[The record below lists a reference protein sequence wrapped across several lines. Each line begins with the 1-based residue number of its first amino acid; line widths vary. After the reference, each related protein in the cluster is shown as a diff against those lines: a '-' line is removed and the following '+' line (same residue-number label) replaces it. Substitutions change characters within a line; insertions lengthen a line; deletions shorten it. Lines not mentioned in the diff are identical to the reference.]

1 MSDDLQFDPNKRAIN
16 FEKRGIR
23 FVEADTVLNDLYLL
37 KNGRKMSGTH
47 INNEQKFGKVAVV
60 CGGFSAEREVSLN
73 SGKAVLNALLSKGVD
88 AHHFD
93 PADTDISKLREYDRV
108 FNVLHGTFGEDGSL
122 QGVLD
127 GFGIPYTG
135 CGVLASAIAMDKF
148 RCRLVWQSLGL
159 PNVPYVV
166 LHDDSDFDAVE
177 HEFGLPLF
185 VKPACEGSSV
195 GVMMIEEQGG
205 LAKAYPTLKQY
216 HGEILA
222 EKAITGGEYT
232 LSLLGDQ
239 TLPSIRMIPKNKFYD
254 YEAKY
259 LRDDTVYQ
267 CPSDLTAEQ
276 EHEMAELAKRAFS
289 AVDGQGWGR
298 VDFLKDDDGKLYL
311 LELNTVPGM
320 TDHSLVPMS
329 AKQAGMAFDELC
341 VNILAQTVS

>member
-1 MSDDLQFDPNKRAIN
+1 M
-16 FEKRGIR
+16 
-23 FVEADTVLNDLYLL
+23 NDV
-37 KNGRKMSGTH
+37 S
-47 INNEQKFGKVAVV
+47 KFGKVAVV
-60 CGGFSAEREVSLN
+60 CGGTSAEREVSLN
-73 SGKAVLNALLSKGVD
+73 SGKAVLNVLLSKGVD

-93 PADTDISKLREYDRV
+93 PKETDISELRAFDRV

-127 GFGIPYTG
+127 GFGVPYTG

-166 LHDDSDFDAVE
+166 LTDNSDFEQVE
-177 HEFGLPLF
+177 QQLGLPLF
-185 VKPACEGSSV
+185 VKPAAEGSSV

-222 EKAITGGEYT
+222 EKAITGGEYAC
-232 LSLLGDQ
+232 SLLGGEA
-239 TLPSIRMIPKNKFYD
+239 LPSIRIVPTGKFYD

-259 LRDDTVYQ
+259 LRNDTTYQ
-267 CPSDLTAEQ
+267 CPSDLTPEQ
-276 EHEMAELAKRAFS
+276 EHEMGKLAKRAFA
-289 AVDGQGWGR
+289 AVDGKGWGR
-298 VDFLKDDDGKLYL
+298 VDFLKDADGKLYL

-320 TDHSLVPMS
+320 TDHSLVPMA
-329 AKQAGMAFDELC
+329 AKAKGVDFADLC
-341 VNILAQTVS
+341 VMILSQTL

>member
-1 MSDDLQFDPNKRAIN
+1 M
-16 FEKRGIR
+16 
-23 FVEADTVLNDLYLL
+23 NDV
-37 KNGRKMSGTH
+37 T
-47 INNEQKFGKVAVV
+47 KFGKVAVV

-93 PADTDISKLREYDRV
+93 PQETDISKLREYDRV

-127 GFGIPYTG
+127 GFKIPYTG

-166 LHDDSDFDAVE
+166 LHDDSDFDKVE
-177 HEFGLPLF
+177 TDFGLPLF
-185 VKPACEGSSV
+185 VKPASEGSSV
-195 GVMMIEEQGG
+195 GVMMIEETGG
-205 LAKAYPTLKQY
+205 LAKAYPKLKQY

-222 EKAITGGEYT
+222 EKAITGGEYAC
-232 LSLLGDQ
+232 SLLGDDV
-239 TLPSIRMIPKNKFYD
+239 LPSIRIIPKGKFYD

-276 EHEMAELAKRAFS
+276 EREMGELAKRAFS
-289 AVDGQGWGR
+289 AMGGRGWSR
-298 VDFLKDDDGKLYL
+298 VDFLKSDDGKLYV
-311 LELNTVPGM
+311 LEINTVPGM
-320 TDHSLVPMS
+320 TDHSLVPMA
-329 AKQAGMAFDELC
+329 AKEAGIEFADLC
-341 VNILAQTVS
+341 VKILEQTL